1 MMTGQPYKSPEAA
14 AAPAAAEKAQTTDG
28 TQTTTTVPVSSSAAA
43 VRGVSTV
50 SARLQR
56 QRLANQLYKDA
67 WTAIDPSLKG
77 SITPRELLDKVAPL
91 AGLEGN
97 ITDADLE
104 DMMGGPSADGEAK
117 ITCKSDD
124 VAQPSQG

>member
-14 AAPAAAEKAQTTDG
+14 APAPAAAGEKETVDG
-28 TQTTTTVPVSSSAAA
+28 TQTSATSLSDAAAA

-77 SITPRELLDKVAPL
+77 ALTPDELRDKVAPL
-91 AGLEGN
+91 AGLEPGSLS
-97 ITDADLE
+97 DVDLE
-104 DMMGGPSADGEAK
+104 EMMGGPAAHGDGR
-117 ITCKSDD
+117 ITCK
-124 VAQPSQG
+124 